1 MHHSYESFDRPAGP
15 GSSGGTR
22 GGVLT
27 PLADRD
33 FRLLWTGATASLV
46 GDGAFLVA
54 LAWQVYAMAG
64 GPAGMSLVGI
74 AMTVP
79 TIVFLLVGGVA
90 SDRFERRWL
99 LVGADLL
106 RALAL
111 ALLAGLAIGGQIAL
125 WHVVV
130 LAAAY
135 GTGSAFHAPAF
146 DALVPE
152 ILAGERLTQANALDQ
167 LMRPLALRL
176 AGPAVGGVVVAVA
189 GAGGVFLLDC
199 ATFLMAAGTVL
210 LMAPADPHRALA
222 SGGSPVADLHGGD
235 PSPAGVTASF
245 LADLREGW
253 RFVCGHVWLWAT
265 FASAA
270 IAYLLFM
277 GPVEV
282 LLPWV
287 VKDGMGGSAFDLGLV
302 FAAGGLASMLCAV
315 LLGRFGLPRRNITFM
330 LVAWTLA
337 TLGVAGYG
345 AANAIWQL
353 MVASAVF
360 NALETAGT
368 IVWATTKQRHVP
380 GPLLGRVSSLDWLIS
395 VGLLPLSFALTGP
408 VSAAIGPRA
417 TLVGAGVLGAIVTIG
432 ALYVPGMRALEERE
446 IRAER
451 RRRVVD
457 ERLATSGARAVG

>member
-1 MHHSYESFDRPAGP
+1 MHHSYESLNRAGA
-15 GSSGGTR
+15 GGR
-22 GGVLT
+22 ARAGVLT
-27 PLADRD
+27 PLRDRD

-54 LAWQVYAMAG
+54 LAWQVYALSG
-64 GPAGMSLVGI
+64 GPTGMSLVGI

-79 TIVFLLVGGVA
+79 TIAFLLVGGVA

-106 RALAL
+106 RALAVG
-111 ALLAGLAIGGQIAL
+111 LLAGLTIGGQLAL
-125 WHVVV
+125 WHVAV
-130 LAAAY
+130 LSAFY

-152 ILAGERLTQANALDQ
+152 ILRGDRLTQANALDQ

-176 AGPAVGGVVVAVA
+176 AGPALGGVVVGLV
-189 GAGGVFLLDC
+189 GAGGVFLMDC
-199 ATFLMAAGTVL
+199 ATFVMAAGTVL
-210 LMAPADPHRALA
+210 MMSPSRRAIEADDPSRVGPA
-222 SGGSPVADLHGGD
+222 GSFFVDMREGD
-235 PSPAGVTASF
+235 PSRVGPAGSF
-245 LADLREGW
+245 FVDMREGW
-253 RFVCGHVWLWAT
+253 RFVRGHAWLWAT

-287 VKDGMGGSAFDLGLV
+287 VKEGMGGSAFDLGLV

-337 TLGVAGYG
+337 TLAVAGYG
-345 AANAIWQL
+345 AASAIWQL
-353 MVASAVF
+353 MIASAVF

-368 IVWATTKQRHVP
+368 IVWATTKQQHVP
-380 GPLLGRVSSLDWLIS
+380 RALLGRVSSLDWLIS

-408 VSAAIGPRA
+408 VSAAIGARA
-417 TLVGAGVLGAIVTIG
+417 TLVGAGVLGAIVTLA
-432 ALYVPGMRALEERE
+432 ALYVPGMRTLEQRAV
-446 IRAER
+446 RAER
-451 RRRVVD
+451 RRRVVE
-457 ERLATSGARAVG
+457 ERLRALGVS

>member
-1 MHHSYESFDRPAGP
+1 MHHSYESLDGVGASGRAEGGIFRPL
-15 GSSGGTR
+15 S
-22 GGVLT
+22 
-27 PLADRD
+27 DRD
-33 FRLLWTGATASLV
+33 FRLLWTGATASLL

-54 LAWQVYAMAG
+54 LAWQVYAMSG
-64 GPAGMSLVGI
+64 GPTGMSLVGI

-79 TIVFLLVGGVA
+79 TITFLLIGGVA

-106 RALAL
+106 RAVAL
-111 ALLAGLAIGGQIAL
+111 ALLAGLTLGGQVEL

-130 LAAAY
+130 LSALY
-135 GTGSAFHAPAF
+135 GTGAAFHAPAF

-152 ILAGERLTQANALDQ
+152 ILDGERLTQANALDQ

-176 AGPAVGGVVVAVA
+176 AGPAVGGVLVGVA
-189 GAGGVFLLDC
+189 GAGGVFVLDC

-210 LMAPADPHRALA
+210 LMSPARGDRVVAE
-222 SGGSPVADLHGGD
+222 GGSLLLDLK
-235 PSPAGVTASF
+235 
-245 LADLREGW
+245 EGW
-253 RFVCGHVWLWAT
+253 RFVRSHAWLWAT

-270 IAYLLFM
+270 VAYLLFM

-287 VKDGMGGSAFDLGLV
+287 VKEGMKGSAFDLGLV

-315 LLGRFGLPRRNITFM
+315 ALGRFGLPRRGITFM
-330 LVAWTLA
+330 LIVWTVATVA
-337 TLGVAGYG
+337 VAGYG

-353 MVASAVF
+353 MIASAVF

-380 GPLLGRVSSLDWLIS
+380 AALLGRVSSLDWLIS

-417 TLVGAGVLGAIVTIG
+417 TLVGAGLLGAAVTLA
-432 ALYVPGMRALEERE
+432 ALYVPGMRDLDERAV
-446 IRAER
+446 RAHA

-457 ERLATSGARAVG
+457 ERLRAATY

>member
-1 MHHSYESFDRPAGP
+1 MHHSYESLDGFGANP
-15 GSSGGTR
+15 SGGR
-22 GGVLT
+22 SGVLT
-27 PLADRD
+27 PLGDRD
-33 FRLLWTGATASLV
+33 FRLLWIGATASLL

-54 LAWQVYAMAG
+54 LAWQVYAMSG
-64 GPAGMSLVGI
+64 GPTGMSLVGI

-79 TIVFLLVGGVA
+79 TITFLLIGGVA

-106 RALAL
+106 RAVAL
-111 ALLAGLAIGGQIAL
+111 ALLAGLTIGGQLEL

-130 LAAAY
+130 LAALY
-135 GTGSAFHAPAF
+135 GTGAAFHAPAF

-152 ILAGERLTQANALDQ
+152 ILDGERLTQANALDQ

-176 AGPAVGGVVVAVA
+176 AGPALGGVLVGVA
-189 GAGGVFLLDC
+189 GAGGVFVLDC

-210 LMAPADPHRALA
+210 LMSPARERHAVA
-222 SGGSPVADLHGGD
+222 EGGSMV
-235 PSPAGVTASF
+235 
-245 LADLREGW
+245 ADLREGW
-253 RFVCGHVWLWAT
+253 RFVRGHSWLWAT
-265 FASAA
+265 FVSAA

-287 VKDGMGGSAFDLGLV
+287 VKEGMKGSAFDLGLV

-315 LLGRFGLPRRNITFM
+315 LLGRFGLPRRAITFM
-330 LVAWTLA
+330 LIAWTLA

-345 AANAIWQL
+345 AASAIWQL
-353 MVASAVF
+353 MLASAVF

-368 IVWATTKQRHVP
+368 IVWATTKQRNVP
-380 GPLLGRVSSLDWLIS
+380 SALLGRVSSLDWLIS

-408 VSAAIGPRA
+408 VSVAIGARA
-417 TLVGAGVLGAIVTIG
+417 TLVGAGLLGAIVTLA
-432 ALYVPGMRALEERE
+432 ALYVPGMRVLDERAV
-446 IRAER
+446 RADER
-451 RRRVVD
+451 RRAVD
-457 ERLATSGARAVG
+457 ERLRAATY

>member
-1 MHHSYESFDRPAGP
+1 MHHSYEGLDGFGQGNGPAQP
-15 GSSGGTR
+15 SRSGI
-22 GGVLT
+22 LT
-27 PLADRD
+27 PLRDRD
-33 FRLLWTGATASLV
+33 FRLLWIGATASLL

-54 LAWQVYAMAG
+54 LAWQVYAMSG
-64 GPAGMSLVGI
+64 GPTGMSLVGI

-79 TIVFLLVGGVA
+79 TITFLLIGGVA

-106 RALAL
+106 RAVAL
-111 ALLAGLAIGGQIAL
+111 ALLAGLTIGGQVEL

-130 LAAAY
+130 LAALY
-135 GTGSAFHAPAF
+135 GTGAAFHAPAF

-152 ILAGERLTQANALDQ
+152 ILSGERLTQANALDQ

-176 AGPAVGGVVVAVA
+176 AGPALGGVLVGVA
-189 GAGGVFLLDC
+189 GAGGVFVLDC

-210 LMAPADPHRALA
+210 LMAPASGKREVAA
-222 SGGSPVADLHGGD
+222 GGSMI
-235 PSPAGVTASF
+235 
-245 LADLREGW
+245 ADLREGW
-253 RFVCGHVWLWAT
+253 RFVRGHSWLWAT

-287 VKDGMGGSAFDLGLV
+287 VKEGMKGSAFDLGLV

-315 LLGRFGLPRRNITFM
+315 ALGRFGLPRRGITFM
-330 LVAWTLA
+330 LIVWTLA
-337 TLGVAGYG
+337 TLAVAGYG
-345 AANAIWQL
+345 AASAVWQL
-353 MVASAVF
+353 MIASAIF
-360 NALETAGT
+360 NGLETAGT

-380 GPLLGRVSSLDWLIS
+380 SALLGRVSSLDWLIS

-408 VSAAIGPRA
+408 VSAAIGARE
-417 TLVGAGVLGAIVTIG
+417 TLIAAGLLGSIVTLA
-432 ALYVPGMRALEERE
+432 ALYVPGMRVLDERAV
-446 IRAER
+446 RAEAR
-451 RRRVVD
+451 RRAVD
-457 ERLATSGARAVG
+457 DRLRAATF

>member
-1 MHHSYESFDRPAGP
+1 MHHSYESLDGF
-15 GSSGGTR
+15 GSSPSGGR
-22 GGVLT
+22 SGVLT
-27 PLADRD
+27 PLRDRD
-33 FRLLWTGATASLV
+33 FRLLWTGATASLM

-54 LAWQVYAMAG
+54 LAWQVYAMSG
-64 GPAGMSLVGI
+64 GPTGMSLVGI

-79 TIVFLLVGGVA
+79 TITFLLIGGVA

-106 RALAL
+106 RAVAL
-111 ALLAGLAIGGQIAL
+111 ALLAGLTIGGQLEL

-130 LAAAY
+130 LAALY
-135 GTGSAFHAPAF
+135 GTGAAFHAPAF

-152 ILAGERLTQANALDQ
+152 ILDGERLTQANALDQ

-176 AGPAVGGVVVAVA
+176 AGPALGGVLVGVA
-189 GAGGVFLLDC
+189 GAGGVFVLDC

-210 LMAPADPHRALA
+210 LMSPAREKHAA
-222 SGGSPVADLHGGD
+222 AKGGSMVADLKD
-235 PSPAGVTASF
+235 
-245 LADLREGW
+245 GW
-253 RFVCGHVWLWAT
+253 HFVRGHAWLWAT
-265 FASAA
+265 FVSAA

-287 VKDGMGGSAFDLGLV
+287 VKEGMKGSAFDLGLV
-302 FAAGGLASMLCAV
+302 FAAGGLASMLCA
-315 LLGRFGLPRRNITFM
+315 LLFGRFGLPRRGITFM
-330 LVAWTLA
+330 LIAWTLA
-337 TLGVAGYG
+337 TLAVAGYG
-345 AANAIWQL
+345 AASAIWQL
-353 MVASAVF
+353 MIASAVF

-380 GPLLGRVSSLDWLIS
+380 SALLGRVSSLDWLIS

-408 VSAAIGPRA
+408 VSVAIGARA
-417 TLVGAGVLGAIVTIG
+417 TLIGAGLLGAIVTLA
-432 ALYVPGMRALEERE
+432 ALYVPGMRVLDERAV
-446 IRAER
+446 RADE

-457 ERLATSGARAVG
+457 ERLRAATY

>member
-1 MHHSYESFDRPAGP
+1 MHHSYESLDGIGP
-15 GSSGGTR
+15 GYPSGGR
-22 GGVLT
+22 SGILT
-27 PLADRD
+27 PLRDRD
-33 FRLLWTGATASLV
+33 FRLLWTGATASLL

-54 LAWQVYAMAG
+54 LAWQVYTMSG
-64 GPAGMSLVGI
+64 GPTGMSLVGI

-79 TIVFLLVGGVA
+79 TITFLLIGGVA

-106 RALAL
+106 RAVAL
-111 ALLAGLAIGGQIAL
+111 ALLAGLTIGGQIEL

-130 LAAAY
+130 LAALY
-135 GTGSAFHAPAF
+135 GTGAAFHAPAF

-152 ILAGERLTQANALDQ
+152 ILDGDRLTQANALDQ

-176 AGPAVGGVVVAVA
+176 AGPALGGVLVGVA
-189 GAGGVFLLDC
+189 GAGGVFVLDC

-210 LMAPADPHRALA
+210 LMAPARGRRGVAEGD
-222 SGGSPVADLHGGD
+222 SMIADLREGD
-235 PSPAGVTASF
+235 PSRARVAGSF

-253 RFVCGHVWLWAT
+253 RFVRGHAWLWAT

-287 VKDGMGGSAFDLGLV
+287 VKEGMKGSAFDLGLV

-315 LLGRFGLPRRNITFM
+315 LLGRFGLPRRGITFM
-330 LVAWTLA
+330 LIVWTLA
-337 TLGVAGYG
+337 TLAVAGYG
-345 AANAIWQL
+345 AASAVWQL
-353 MVASAVF
+353 MIASAIF
-360 NALETAGT
+360 NGLETAGT

-380 GPLLGRVSSLDWLIS
+380 SALLGRVSSLDWLIS

-408 VSAAIGPRA
+408 VSAAIGARE
-417 TLVGAGVLGAIVTIG
+417 TLVGAGLLGAIVTLA
-432 ALYVPGMRALEERE
+432 ALYVPGMRVLDERAV
-446 IRAER
+446 RADER
-451 RRRVVD
+451 RRAVD
-457 ERLATSGARAVG
+457 ERLRAATY

>member
-1 MHHSYESFDRPAGP
+1 MHHSYEGLDGFGGGAAR
-15 GSSGGTR
+15 GS
-22 GGVLT
+22 VLS

-54 LAWQVYAMAG
+54 LAWQVYAMSG
-64 GPAGMSLVGI
+64 GPGGMSLVGI

-90 SDRFERRWL
+90 SDRLERRWL

-106 RALAL
+106 RAAAV
-111 ALLAGLAIGGQIAL
+111 ALLAGLTIGGQLAL

-130 LAAAY
+130 LSAAY

-152 ILAGERLTQANALDQ
+152 ILRGERLTQANALDQ

-176 AGPAVGGVVVAVA
+176 AGPAVGGAAVGVA
-189 GAGGVFLLDC
+189 GAGGVFLVDC

-210 LMAPADPHRALA
+210 MMSPSRRVFGAD
-222 SGGSPVADLHGGD
+222 GAD
-235 PSPAGVTASF
+235 GVSL

-253 RFVCGHVWLWAT
+253 RFVRGHAWLWAT

-315 LLGRFGLPRRNITFM
+315 LMGRFGLPRRSITFM
-330 LVAWTLA
+330 LIAWTLA
-337 TLGVAGYG
+337 TLAVAGYG
-345 AANAIWQL
+345 AASAIWQL
-353 MVASAVF
+353 MLASAVF

-368 IVWATTKQRHVP
+368 IVWATTKQKHVP
-380 GPLLGRVSSLDWLIS
+380 GALLGRVSSLDWLIS

-408 VSAAIGPRA
+408 VSEAFGARA
-417 TLVGAGVLGAIVTIG
+417 TLIGAGLLGAIVTLA
-432 ALYVPGMRALEERE
+432 ALYVPGMRTLEDRAV
-446 IRAER
+446 RAER

-457 ERLATSGARAVG
+457 ERLRAAAATS

>member
-1 MHHSYESFDRPAGP
+1 MHHSYESLDGFGLD
-15 GSSGGTR
+15 SSGSR
-22 GGVLT
+22 SSGVLT
-27 PLADRD
+27 PLRDRD
-33 FRLLWTGATASLV
+33 FRLLWTGATASLL

-54 LAWQVYAMAG
+54 LAWQVYAMSG

-79 TIVFLLVGGVA
+79 TIAFLLIGGVA

-106 RALAL
+106 RAVAL
-111 ALLAGLAIGGQIAL
+111 ALLAGLTIGGQVEL

-130 LAAAY
+130 LAALY
-135 GTGSAFHAPAF
+135 GTGAAFHAPAF

-152 ILAGERLTQANALDQ
+152 ILDGERLTQANALDQ

-176 AGPAVGGVVVAVA
+176 AGPALGGVLVGVC
-189 GAGGVFLLDC
+189 GAGGVFVLDC

-210 LMAPADPHRALA
+210 LMAPPQRGREVAEGDSML
-222 SGGSPVADLHGGD
+222 ADLRQGD
-235 PSPAGVTASF
+235 PSRAGVAGSF

-253 RFVCGHVWLWAT
+253 RFVRGHAWLWAT
-265 FASAA
+265 FVSAA

-287 VKDGMGGSAFDLGLV
+287 VKEGMKGSAFDLGLV

-315 LLGRFGLPRRNITFM
+315 LLGRFGLPRRGITFM
-330 LVAWTLA
+330 VIVWTLA
-337 TLGVAGYG
+337 TLAVAGYG
-345 AANAIWQL
+345 AASAVWQL
-353 MVASAVF
+353 MIASALF
-360 NALETAGT
+360 NGLETAGT

-380 GPLLGRVSSLDWLIS
+380 SALLGRVSSLDWLIS

-408 VSAAIGPRA
+408 VSAAIGARA
-417 TLVGAGVLGAIVTIG
+417 TLVGAGLLGAIVTLA
-432 ALYVPGMRALEERE
+432 ALSVPGMRVLDERAV
-446 IRAER
+446 RADER
-451 RRRVVD
+451 RRAVD
-457 ERLATSGARAVG
+457 ERLRSRGTAAA

>member
-1 MHHSYESFDRPAGP
+1 MHHSYESLDRPGGSGTAAG
-15 GSSGGTR
+15 GI
-22 GGVLT
+22 LA
-27 PLADRD
+27 PLRDRD
-33 FRLLWTGATASLV
+33 FRLLWIGATASLI

-54 LAWQVYAMAG
+54 LAWQVYAMSG

-79 TIVFLLVGGVA
+79 TITFLLVGGVA
-90 SDRFERRWL
+90 SDRLERRWL

-106 RALAL
+106 RALAV
-111 ALLAGLAIGGQIAL
+111 ALLAGLTIGGQVSL

-189 GAGGVFLLDC
+189 GAGGVFLLDA

-210 LMAPADPHRALA
+210 LMRPAAADR
-222 SGGSPVADLHGGD
+222 PVAE
-235 PSPAGVTASF
+235 GVS
-245 LADLREGW
+245 LIADLREGW
-253 RFVCGHVWLWAT
+253 RFVRGHSWLWAT

-270 IAYLLFM
+270 VAYLLFM

-315 LLGRFGLPRRNITFM
+315 LLGRFGLPRRSITFM

-337 TLGVAGYG
+337 TLAVAGYG
-345 AANAIWQL
+345 AATAIWQL

-380 GPLLGRVSSLDWLIS
+380 RALLGRVSSLDWLIS

-408 VSAAIGPRA
+408 VSAAIGAQA
-417 TLVGAGVLGAIVTIG
+417 TLVGAGLLGSVVTLA
-432 ALYVPGMRALEERE
+432 ALYVPGMRTLDERAVL
-446 IRAER
+446 AER
-451 RRRVVD
+451 RRRVVE
-457 ERLATSGARAVG
+457 ERLRALAS